1 MTKIAING
9 FGRIGR
15 PTFKIALARDLNIV
29 AINDLTDSKTLAYLL
44 KYDSIYGCYEKEV
57 SFDDEN
63 LIIDGKKIRIFAEKD
78 PANLPWKKFGV
89 EIVLESS
96 GIFTDRGGAE
106 KHLKA
111 GAKRVIISAPPKSPD
126 IPTYILG
133 VNEERFDPGE
143 DLIIS
148 NSSCTTN
155 CLAPVVKVI
164 HEHLGI
170 KKGFFTTTHAYTN
183 DQRLLD
189 LPHKDLR
196 RARAANLSIIP
207 TSTGAAKS
215 ISEVIPELKGKLD
228 GIALRVPI
236 PTISI
241 IDLICQVQ
249 KTVDK
254 EGLNKL
260 FRQEAKGRLK
270 GILAATDEPLVSVD
284 LKGSPYSAIID
295 LSLMRVNENLI
306 KVVAWYDN
314 EWGYACRYVEMAEYI
329 SNKIK
334 D

>member
-1 MTKIAING
+1 
-9 FGRIGR
+9 
-15 PTFKIALARDLNIV
+15 
-29 AINDLTDSKTLAYLL
+29 
-44 KYDSIYGCYEKEV
+44 
-57 SFDDEN
+57 
-63 LIIDGKKIRIFAEKD
+63 
-78 PANLPWKKFGV
+78 
-89 EIVLESS
+89 
-96 GIFTDRGGAE
+96 
-106 KHLKA
+106 
-111 GAKRVIISAPPKSPD
+111 
-126 IPTYILG
+126 
-133 VNEERFDPGE
+133 
-143 DLIIS
+143 
-148 NSSCTTN
+148 
-155 CLAPVVKVI
+155 
-164 HEHLGI
+164 
-170 KKGFFTTTHAYTN
+170 
-183 DQRLLD
+183 